1 MQAVNQMNDRLTTA
15 LEDIAINL
23 ERIAEALEALADK

>member
-1 MQAVNQMNDRLTTA
+1 MNDRPLSI

-23 ERIAEALEALADK
+23 ERIAEALEALADS

>member
-1 MQAVNQMNDRLTTA
+1 MMNDRLLSV

-23 ERIAEALEALADK
+23 ERVAEALEALADR